1 MSKVIDNGATFEVA
15 GIEFIKF
22 PYADGMVAAVAR
34 NILFRSTFGDNNNLT
49 TSKVLRTLQSEI
61 LPSIIKAVGE
71 ENVCEFET
79 DLTTLDGLK
88 PYPVLESKI
97 SLPTLDFYRQ
107 NVEIFD
113 KYKVNSWWWLA
124 TPESSHE
131 HSNSNWTLCVSP
143 DGIMD
148 CSIYDSNFGVRPFL
162 IFKSSIFESFENE
175 R

>member
-15 GIEFIKF
+15 GIEFIKL

-34 NILFRSTFGDNNNLT
+34 NILFRSTFGENNNLT
-49 TSKVLRTLQSEI
+49 TSNVLKTLQTEI

-88 PYPVLESKI
+88 PYPALKSKI
-97 SLPTLDFYRQ
+97 SLPTLDFYRR
-107 NVEIFD
+107 NVEVFD
-113 KYKVNSWWWLA
+113 KYKVNSWSWLA
-124 TPESSHE
+124 TPESSEE
-131 HSNSNWTLCVSP
+131 HSNSISTLCVSP
-143 DGIMD
+143 VGNLLYINYGNN
-148 CSIYDSNFGVRPFL
+148 IGVRPFL

-175 R
+175 

>member
-34 NILFRSTFGDNNNLT
+34 NILFRSTFGKNNNLT
-49 TSKVLRTLQSEI
+49 TSNVLKTLQTEI

-88 PYPVLESKI
+88 PYPVLKSKI

-107 NVEIFD
+107 NVEMFD
-113 KYKVNSWWWLA
+113 KYNVNSWWWLA
-124 TPESSHE
+124 TPESSEE
-131 HSNSNWTLCVSP
+131 HSNSHWTLCVSP
-143 DGIMD
+143 DGSMD
-148 CSIYDSNFGVRPFL
+148 CISYDNNGGVRPFL

-175 R
+175 

>member
-22 PYADGMVAAVAR
+22 PYTDGMVAAVAR
-34 NILFRSTFGDNNNLT
+34 NILFRSTFGENNNLT

-61 LPSIIKAVGE
+61 LPSIIKTIGE

-124 TPESSHE
+124 TPESSDE

-143 DGIMD
+143 GGGIY
-148 CSIYDSNFGVRPFL
+148 CNFYNFISGVRPFL
-162 IFKSSIFESFENE
+162 IFKSSIFESFLK
-175 R
+175 

>member
-34 NILFRSTFGDNNNLT
+34 NILFRSTFGENNNLT
-49 TSKVLRTLQSEI
+49 TSKVLKILQTEF
-61 LPSIIKAVGE
+61 LPSIINAVGE
-71 ENVCEFET
+71 ENVCEFDT

-88 PYPVLESKI
+88 PYPVLKSKI

-107 NVEIFD
+107 NVEFFD

-124 TPESSHE
+124 TPESSDE
-131 HSNSNWTLCVSP
+131 HSSSKWTLCVSP
-143 DGIMD
+143 FGCMDNNYYGGDG
-148 CSIYDSNFGVRPFL
+148 GVRPFL
-162 IFKSSIFESFENE
+162 IFKSSIFES
-175 R
+175 